1 MHIWDTLGINS
12 IGHPRIE
19 NPVPG
24 KHCIINSIIPRRK
37 KEKTELL
44 RPSLEGHHGF
54 MMVRKHPGIK
64 GKNVWSLKTFYPKI
78 HAPKGGN
85 NEEKS

>member
-24 KHCIINSIIPRRK
+24 
-37 KEKTELL
+37 TELL

-64 GKNVWSLKTFYPKI
+64 GQNV
-78 HAPKGGN
+78 
-85 NEEKS
+85 